1 MIKEENKYYIKSQIH
16 YSMHGLYQ
24 VPVGLTDISL
34 SASFHEELIIKF
46 KENIREELM
55 SMIAHNKILIASEN

>member
-1 MIKEENKYYIKSQIH
+1 MYYIKSQIH
-16 YSMHGLYQ
+16 CSMDGLYQ

>member
-1 MIKEENKYYIKSQIH
+1 
-16 YSMHGLYQ
+16 MHGLYQ
-24 VPVGLTDISL
+24 VPVGLTGISL
-34 SASFHEELIIKF
+34 SASFHEDLIIKF